1 MKTKHILLAM
11 ALPAIFAACAD
22 EDFVSQGNSSFNNG
36 NGELVSLEKG
46 WAVGVGRGTDAST
59 KVAWDLS
66 EWGGKLRYSW
76 LPELVGN
83 EIAPEHIGFAWRG
96 DVPDAMVRTNYKFT
110 LAGYLKYGETAP
122 KFKKCNDVLL
132 ITNGY
137 TFGTPS
143 SNEIPLQ
150 EYEDATKLMDDS
162 DYKLKFENNA
172 WSMTKNSAPMDMYDT
187 EKLAEEDPYV
197 RNGIFTTDNSTVFA
211 GEYIVYFPFNDQFA
225 EKDYLPATSPAE
237 FTMNATNTV
246 NLAAHLNGKTFAYGT
261 AKIENG
267 GEMAE
272 GFNTQNL
279 SSIIAFRLNNESGE
293 KLSVAK
299 VILFDEGAE
308 HGFYTKVGLDATKIG
323 SATGQNL
330 YVKNED
336 TEYSTTLQVNLKGGS
351 GDFAVM
357 DVNKKQIVTL
367 AALPTTLVKPVV
379 YIMFSDGLSIK
390 KEIEVKPLNPGEVT
404 GWQIDIE
411 EKDLENKVNIVV
423 DTKSFL
429 EAWVDAWDS
438 KEENFTIE
446 TLGDITFDNTV
457 AKVEG
462 IEGDASFSLDETSG
476 MPNGMLFNKDVT
488 IDGKGKLIVP
498 ADLTWFVKSSGT
510 DENDYPTLTI
520 NNPIVIENEGCCG
533 TNAGRIIMRTKKESY
548 GAFVLNNT
556 IENNG
561 EMYVGVDNGHGTY
574 TFNGEIYNNYDAQLE
589 AAGTIYFGGKE
600 DTKVTVA
607 KKIYNE
613 GTIQTLPFLYD
624 ADGDYPQGTS
634 GSKQSVNV
642 TLADIDN
649 MGEESEIVVG
659 KQTTIVL
666 NGTARNAGA
675 ITVNSNNGE
684 VQTLD
689 GTLEIHGALNNEN
702 TVEVYGVV
710 RTFNTFA
717 NTSDKAVIIDH
728 VSAQINKADAGDGE
742 YICDVNNAK
751 TVDRLQYALNA
762 NRATTIVRFVD
773 GGNDQ
778 GKYSYEYNLAADM
791 QNVSF
796 EGRNFIV
803 ATTGDNKVTLKTVD
817 KNGKTKAVTI
827 DGYLKVYNTTE
838 IADNAQLTVND
849 FVEIGIAEDK
859 KNVGSLTVKKDNKA
873 ESTETTSSFTV
884 LGDLNVT
891 AGDKDK
897 NLIPNYTVEKYV
909 RTAVGTENERANMN
923 VGENAKVEFDLSSYT
938 DVRGNIS
945 NLGTFTIKLASGT
958 TSDVSAQVF
967 CYGFN
972 AQGGTWSNGIPSEY

>member
-76 LPELVGN
+76 LPELVSG

-122 KFKKCNDVLL
+122 KFKKCNDELL

-137 TFGTPS
+137 TFGTLL
-143 SNEIPLQ
+143 SNEITLQ
-150 EYEDATKLMDDS
+150 EYEDASKSMSDS
-162 DYKLKFENNA
+162 EYKLKFESNA
-172 WSMTKNSAPMDMYDT
+172 WGMTKSASTMDMYDT

-237 FTMNATNTV
+237 FTMDVANDV

-279 SSIIAFRLNNESGE
+279 SSIIAFRLNNKSGDE
-293 KLSVAK
+293 LKVAK

-308 HGFYTKVGLDATKIG
+308 HGFYTQVGLDATKIG

-330 YVKNED
+330 YVENED
-336 TEYSTTLQVNLKGGS
+336 TEYSTTLQVNLVDNS
-351 GDFAVM
+351 NAYATLSDGDQ
-357 DVNKKQIVTL
+357 QIVTL

-379 YIMFSDGLSIK
+379 YIMFNDGLSIK
-390 KEIEVKPLNPGEVT
+390 KEIAVKPLNPGEVT
-404 GWQIDIE
+404 GWEVNVE

-429 EAWVDAWDS
+429 EAWVDAWNS
-438 KEENFTIE
+438 TEESFTIE

-457 AKVEG
+457 AKVTENG
-462 IEGDASFSLDETSG
+462 ASASFSLTD

-498 ADLTWFVKSSGT
+498 ADLTWFVKSKGT

-533 TNAGRIIMRTKKESY
+533 TNAGRIIMRTKSESY

-574 TFNGEIYNNYDAQLE
+574 TFNGEIYNNYDAELE

-675 ITVNSNNGE
+675 ITVNSNNGT

-689 GTLEIHGALNNEN
+689 GTLEIRGTLNNEN

-710 RTFNTFA
+710 RTFNTFK
-717 NTSDKAVIIDH
+717 NTSAEAVIIDH
-728 VSAQINKADAGDGE
+728 VSAQINKADAGEGE
-742 YICDVNNAK
+742 YICDVDNAK
-751 TVDRLQYALNA
+751 TIDRLQYALNE

-773 GGNDQ
+773 GKNTTE
-778 GKYSYEYNLAADM
+778 YSYNYNLDANKM

-803 ATTGDNKVTLKTVD
+803 ATTGSNKVTLS
-817 KNGKTKAVTI
+817 GEATI

-838 IADNAQLTVND
+838 IADGAELTVNE
-849 FVEIGIAEDK
+849 FVEVGIDEDK
-859 KNVGSLTVKKDNKA
+859 KTTGSLTVKG
-873 ESTETTSSFTV
+873 STSATKTEEAPSFTV

-891 AGDKDK
+891 AGNKDK
-897 NLIPNYTVEKYV
+897 NMIPNYKVEKYV
-909 RTAVGTENERANMN
+909 RTVVGTANERANMN
-923 VGENAKVEFDLSSYT
+923 VAENATAEFDFSSYT
-938 DVRGNIS
+938 DVYGNIS
-945 NLGTFTIKLASGT
+945 NLGTFTIMLASGT
-958 TSDVSAQVF
+958 TGNVSAQVF
-967 CYGFN
+967 CYSYN
-972 AQGGTWSNGIPSEY
+972 QQGGYWSNGIPSEY